1 MESLLYAFF
10 ISESEAPVSTPR
22 MLNGSKIWIWEIN
35 MSNVIKFQK
44 EQIQQS
50 KNLKRTKF
58 FLAVKLYFLN

>member
-44 EQIQQS
+44 EQI
-50 KNLKRTKF
+50 
-58 FLAVKLYFLN
+58 